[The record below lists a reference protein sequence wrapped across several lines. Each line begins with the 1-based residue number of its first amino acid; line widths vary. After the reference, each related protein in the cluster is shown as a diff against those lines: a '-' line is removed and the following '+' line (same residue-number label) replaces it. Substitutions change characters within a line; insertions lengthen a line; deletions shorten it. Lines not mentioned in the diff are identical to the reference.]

1 MSLQLAFGVTPRTA
15 YGADDF
21 VAAPGNAAALALVDA
36 WPDWPGRILA
46 LHGPAGSGK
55 THLAHIWAQRADA
68 QWLGATYDP
77 ALMAGRALVLDRAD
91 IVPDEER
98 LLHLLNVVVQGQGW
112 LLLCASAA
120 PARWRIALPDLS
132 SRLHALPVAA
142 LAAAD
147 EALLRALLTKQF
159 ADRQLRAD
167 AVLIDWLAVR
177 IERTPAA
184 ARAVVAAIDAAAL
197 AERRE
202 IGLPLAR
209 RVLENM
215 GEAQ

>member
-1 MSLQLAFGVTPRTA
+1 VSLQLSFGVTPQTA

-21 VAAPGNAAALALVDA
+21 VAAPGNAAALALVNA
-36 WPDWPGRILA
+36 WPDWPGHILA

-55 THLAHIWAQRADA
+55 THLAHIWAARSDA
-68 QWLGATYDP
+68 RWLGATYDP
-77 ALMAGRALVLDRAD
+77 AQLAGRALVLDRAD

-112 LLLCASAA
+112 LLLCGAEA
-120 PARWRIALPDLS
+120 PARWRTVLPDLR
-132 SRLHALPVAA
+132 SRLHALPTAT
-142 LAAAD
+142 LEAAD
-147 EALLRALLTKQF
+147 ETLLRALLTKQF

-167 AVLIDWLAVR
+167 ATLIDWLAMR
-177 IERTPAA
+177 IERTAAA

-209 RVLENM
+209 RVLEEIER
-215 GEAQ
+215 GA